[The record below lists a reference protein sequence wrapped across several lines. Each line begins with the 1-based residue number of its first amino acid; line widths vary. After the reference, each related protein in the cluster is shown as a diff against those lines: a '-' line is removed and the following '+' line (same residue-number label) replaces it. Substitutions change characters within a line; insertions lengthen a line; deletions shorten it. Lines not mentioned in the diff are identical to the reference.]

1 VLEKKL
7 DFLEKAITIDVHN
20 GKALFTIFPGLCK
33 GCGLCKEK
41 CPEKALDWSSTLGV
55 YGTPTISPMWNSVK
69 HAGSVSRS
77 VRIVPLPL

>member
-33 GCGLCKEK
+33 GVGCAKRSAQKRPWTGRAHWESM
-41 CPEKALDWSSTLGV
+41 ALRLSA
-55 YGTPTISPMWNSVK
+55 PMWNSVK